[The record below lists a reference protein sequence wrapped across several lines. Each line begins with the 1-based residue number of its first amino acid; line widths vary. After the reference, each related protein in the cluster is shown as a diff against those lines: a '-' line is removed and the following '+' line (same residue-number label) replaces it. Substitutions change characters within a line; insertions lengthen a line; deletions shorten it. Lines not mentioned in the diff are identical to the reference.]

1 MDVLR
6 FDIFLEQPLL
16 VTDQVSDPNSVRSYD
31 YIPGSTLRGLFAQRY
46 LKKHQ
51 RANGA
56 GLRARRIWVD
66 RLLWRPSVAWAIG
79 IALVAAVSIL
89 SLGQP
94 TEFLYWQF

>member
-56 GLRARRIWVD
+56 GDAIFHRLFVDGAARFLNAYPLDRDGTRSLPTPLALRTLKGAHD
-66 RLLWRPSVAWAIG
+66 
-79 IALVAAVSIL
+79 
-89 SLGQP
+89 
-94 TEFLYWQF
+94 T